1 MRKRFKYNN
10 TPTTID
16 GIKFDSKAEGKRYTD
31 LKLLE
36 KVKNISDLQLQVA
49 FELQSSFTDSQG
61 VKHRSIN
68 YVADF
73 VYKEGD
79 KVVVEDLKSKITAEN
94 PVYRIKKKLLLYIFR
109 SDEDYINY
117 EFKEVIK

>member
-1 MRKRFKYNN
+1 M
-10 TPTTID
+10 
-16 GIKFDSKAEGKRYTD
+16 
-31 LKLLE
+31 
-36 KVKNISDLQLQVA
+36 QVE
-49 FELQSSFTDSQG
+49 FELQSSFTDNQG

-94 PVYRIKKKLLLYIFR
+94 PVYRIKRNCFYTYLGVMKIILIMNLEK
-109 SDEDYINY
+109 
-117 EFKEVIK
+117 